1 MAGRVLVDQGVEVAM
16 AVGKSGRRTLL
27 VGVGVG
33 DSTEGRGGRNG
44 IYAAFRGKHQG
55 YCSQRITG

>member
-1 MAGRVLVDQGVEVAM
+1 MLVDQGVEVAM

-33 DSTEGRGGRNG
+33 DSTEGRVGGMASMPPSGANIR
-44 IYAAFRGKHQG
+44 ATAP
-55 YCSQRITG
+55 SV